1 MNPTINTKIYRSFFL
16 KFIYCEKATKFCEI
30 FTLLLTVCTLVKSK
44 VKISQN
50 FVAFSEYMNFN
61 KSRWTPNF
69 LAFLVRKL
77 ERTTTSA
84 LYNSKRNKWNLAHN
98 EIRILLTMW
107 ALKLT
112 IYYIKSLQFK
122 TVIFISCRFQ
132 FMDLGSWISSLH
144 TFPYTGVAMY
154 LGINNV
160 CPGGFINLLHSLL
173 FLLRF

>member
-1 MNPTINTKIYRSFFL
+1 MWSAHVLTFNFSYLLTAVRQWKSKVPFIATKWLPPFLKIAICHCLLGEIFRFWTPVHAIHEFEL
-16 KFIYCEKATKFCEI
+16 KFIYSEKTTKFCEL
-30 FTLLLTVCTLVKSK
+30 FPFLLLTVCTLVKSK

-112 IYYIKSLQFK
+112 ISYIKSFK
-122 TVIFISCRFQ
+122 
-132 FMDLGSWISSLH
+132 M
-144 TFPYTGVAMY
+144 
-154 LGINNV
+154 
-160 CPGGFINLLHSLL
+160 
-173 FLLRF
+173 